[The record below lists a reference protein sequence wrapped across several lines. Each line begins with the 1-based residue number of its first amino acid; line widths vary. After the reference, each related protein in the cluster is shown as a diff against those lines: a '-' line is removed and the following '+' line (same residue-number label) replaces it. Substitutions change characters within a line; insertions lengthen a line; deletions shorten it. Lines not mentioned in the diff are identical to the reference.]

1 MKLLIAIVN
10 TDHLDELRD
19 RLFEIGAPGLTV
31 DSVMGIGKPL
41 GQMRYS
47 EQRGFIPK
55 FFAKSRVEIV
65 VEDERV
71 DEVVEAIQ
79 EVCHSGRIGD
89 GKIFVL
95 PVDERYGSAPRN
107 EGVTPST
114 EPAEPLPS
122 GRGAAIPGPRPPL
135 RSG

>member
-1 MKLLIAIVN
+1 VKLIKAVVN
-10 TDHLDELRD
+10 TDRLDELRD

-47 EQRGFIPK
+47 ESRGFVPK

-65 VEDERV
+65 LEDQRV
-71 DEVVEAIQ
+71 PEVVEAIRS
-79 EVCHSGRIGD
+79 VCNTGRIGA

-95 PVDERYGSAPRN
+95 PVEQVVRIRTGD
-107 EGVTPST
+107 
-114 EPAEPLPS
+114 S
-122 GRGAAIPGPRPPL
+122 GQEAL
-135 RSG
+135 Y